1 MTKSDKYEVQ
11 GDGPYFIREKATKRL
26 VSMIS
31 FMTEAEAQAFIDM
44 LDRSKG

>member
-11 GDGPYFIREKATKRL
+11 GDGPYFIRDKETKQL

-31 FMTEAEAQAFIDM
+31 FRTQAEAEAFIDM
-44 LDRSKG
+44 LDRGKK